1 MATIPKSLIPETF
14 DYLLSALADEGLTD
28 STINV
33 YRRTYLGFYKYLE
46 SAGVK
51 DVTESVCLDYL
62 EPLLG
67 KRLSGL
73 HEPPGKCRNKG
84 SIIPLYLLMNYQ
96 EEGLSC
102 HSKHR
107 CTPKFICHDGCIAEY
122 EEYVSYLAGGKLS
135 PRTVEDNLGRV
146 KSFIKYHCESG
157 IFYTDQIT
165 SDVIESYL
173 LQYKNNAIK
182 YRAKIVACLKDYFSF
197 LYSRGYTETDLR
209 RFLPKVSAPR
219 SSGIPH
225 AWTKAEL
232 SAILA
237 AVDREN
243 PTGKRDYAIFLLA
256 IFTGLRCGD
265 IRNLRLSDINWERKT
280 INIVMSKTGKPLELP
295 LSEEVGW
302 SIIDY
307 LKQIYPTIPQDERM
321 ELLRALRDVDEVV
334 LLETR
339 EDVSRLREWHK
350 RPFDCI
356 GSHASLDQPLSNYML
371 KAGIAV
377 KRGERYGL
385 HSLRNT
391 LAKNMLI
398 TGAPIVT
405 ISQVLG
411 HEDPRTTELYLKTNV
426 DELRFCALD
435 PDEGMVEL

>member
-1 MATIPKSLIPETF
+1 MATIPKSLIPETVG
-14 DYLLSALADEGLTD
+14 YLLAALADEGLSD
-28 STINV
+28 STISA
-33 YRRTYLGFYKYLE
+33 YRRTYLNFCKYLE
-46 SAGVK
+46 SIDVE
-51 DVTESVCLDYL
+51 DVTESICLDYL
-62 EPLLG
+62 EPLLE
-67 KRLSGL
+67 KRLAGL
-73 HEPPGKCRNKG
+73 HEPPGKGKNRRQ
-84 SIIPLYLLMNYQ
+84 IVPLYLLMNYK

-107 CTPKFICHDGCIAEY
+107 CTPKFICPDECITEY
-122 EEYVSYLAGGKLS
+122 EEYVAHLASGKLS

-146 KSFIKYHCESG
+146 KSFIKYHCEAG
-157 IFYTDQIT
+157 TFYTDQLS
-165 SDVIESYL
+165 SDIIEDYL

-197 LYSRGYTETDLR
+197 LYSHGYTETDLR
-209 RFLPKVSAPR
+209 LFLPKVSAPR

-225 AWTKAEL
+225 AWTKTEL

-237 AVDREN
+237 AVDRES
-243 PTGKRDYAIFLLA
+243 PTGKRDYAVFLLT
-256 IFTGLRCGD
+256 IFTGLRSGD
-265 IRNLRLSDINWERKT
+265 IRNLRLSDIDWDRKT

-295 LSEEVGW
+295 LSAEVGW

-307 LKQIYPTIPQDERM
+307 LKNGRP
-321 ELLRALRDVDEVV
+321 
-334 LLETR
+334 ETKS
-339 EDVSRLREWHK
+339 DHVFVKHK

-356 GSHASLDQPLSNYML
+356 GSSNSLDQPLSNCML
-371 KAGIAV
+371 KAGITV

-398 TGAPIVT
+398 TGTPIVT

-426 DELRFCALD
+426 EELRFCALD

>member
-1 MATIPKSLIPETF
+1 
-14 DYLLSALADEGLTD
+14 
-28 STINV
+28 
-33 YRRTYLGFYKYLE
+33 
-46 SAGVK
+46 
-51 DVTESVCLDYL
+51 
-62 EPLLG
+62 
-67 KRLSGL
+67 
-73 HEPPGKCRNKG
+73 
-84 SIIPLYLLMNYQ
+84 
-96 EEGLSC
+96 
-102 HSKHR
+102 
-107 CTPKFICHDGCIAEY
+107 
-122 EEYVSYLAGGKLS
+122 
-135 PRTVEDNLGRV
+135 
-146 KSFIKYHCESG
+146 
-157 IFYTDQIT
+157 
-165 SDVIESYL
+165 
-173 LQYKNNAIK
+173 
-182 YRAKIVACLKDYFSF
+182 
-197 LYSRGYTETDLR
+197 
-209 RFLPKVSAPR
+209 
-219 SSGIPH
+219 
-225 AWTKAEL
+225 
-232 SAILA
+232 
-237 AVDREN
+237 
-243 PTGKRDYAIFLLA
+243 LA

-307 LKQIYPTIPQDERM
+307 LKNGRPDTKSDH
-321 ELLRALRDVDEVV
+321 VFVK
-334 LLETR
+334 
-339 EDVSRLREWHK
+339 HK

>member
-122 EEYVSYLAGGKLS
+122 QEYVSYLAGGKLS

-173 LQYKNNAIK
+173 LQYKNNDIK

-307 LKQIYPTIPQDERM
+307 LKNGRPDTKSDH
-321 ELLRALRDVDEVV
+321 VFVK
-334 LLETR
+334 
-339 EDVSRLREWHK
+339 HK